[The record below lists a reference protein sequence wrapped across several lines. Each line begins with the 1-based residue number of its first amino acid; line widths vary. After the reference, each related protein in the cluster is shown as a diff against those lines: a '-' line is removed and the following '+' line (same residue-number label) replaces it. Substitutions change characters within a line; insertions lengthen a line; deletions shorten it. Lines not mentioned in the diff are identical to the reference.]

1 MLAFT
6 LNAYWFWTIVKLLA
20 VLVVIPVGG
29 LLLGYLFLLKM
40 MAHMQ
45 SRLGP
50 MEPGGYHGW
59 FQNIGDAVKFIQK
72 EDIIPTKADKWVFSF
87 APYIVV
93 MSTFLLYLVIPAG
106 PDLVISDLKVGV
118 FYALAVGSIGVLGI
132 LMAGWASAN
141 KYALMGSLRAAGQL
155 IAYELPLVLAVIGVV
170 IQAQSM
176 SLSDIVMAQANFKVF
191 GLNLGGMPFV
201 ATQFVGFAIFMIAA
215 QAELTQAPFDM
226 PVAESEL
233 VAGYMTE
240 YSGFRFLSFFLGEVA
255 SAFALSAIAATLFL
269 GGWYLPMPKSM
280 VDNNFANVAG
290 PGILLVKI
298 LFVAF
303 LIFWFR
309 FSYPRFREDQLQAIA
324 WKYLIPIS
332 LLNIM
337 VTAVLKVA
345 F

>member
-1 MLAFT
+1 VLALT
-6 LNAYWFWTIVKLLA
+6 IPYWGQTAIKLGA

-29 LLLGYLFLLKM
+29 LLLGYVFLLKM

-50 MEPGGYHGW
+50 MEPGGFHGW
-59 FQNIGDAVKFIQK
+59 YQNIGDALKFIQK
-72 EDIIPTKADKWVFSF
+72 EDIVPEQADKWVFSL

-93 MSTFLLYLVIPAG
+93 LSTFLLYLVIPAG
-106 PDLVISDLKVGV
+106 PDAVISDLKVGV
-118 FYALAVGSIGVLGI
+118 FYSLAVGSVSVIGI
-132 LMAGWASAN
+132 LMAGWGSAN
-141 KYALMGSLRAAGQL
+141 KYSLMGALRSAGQL
-155 IAYELPLVLAVIGVV
+155 IAYELPLVLAVLGVV
-170 IQAQSM
+170 IQAGSM
-176 SLSDIVMAQANFKVF
+176 NLNTIVKMQEKQQLF
-191 GLNLGGMPFV
+191 GLNIGGVPYI
-201 ATQFVGFAIFMIAA
+201 ATQFVGFVIFMIAA

-233 VAGYMTE
+233 VTGYMTE

-269 GGWYLPMPKSM
+269 GGWYVPLPHGILAN
-280 VDNNFANVAG
+280 DNIYNVAG
-290 PGILLVKI
+290 PLILVAKI
-298 LFVAF
+298 FFIAF
-303 LIFWFR
+303 LIFWVR
-309 FSYPRFREDQLQAIA
+309 FSYPRLREDQLQTIC

-337 VTAVLKVA
+337 VTAVLKVV